1 VRRTIEVRHTPGL
14 IKHPSAVNG
23 RVAKPNEDLLRSM
36 IDVHHNA
43 DLMVSFIHIA
53 LVDTL
58 WVYPVRATAG
68 GA

>member
-1 VRRTIEVRHTPGL
+1 
-14 IKHPSAVNG
+14 
-23 RVAKPNEDLLRSM
+23 M

-58 WVYPVRATAG
+58 WVYPEYALPPAVPESLQACPQIFG
-68 GA
+68 DWDLKGLVIE